1 MALRTDVDMRAL
13 VVLAAIGRRLR
24 RRLLAALLPAFARG
38 TIALA

>member
-1 MALRTDVDMRAL
+1 VRTIF

-24 RRLLAALLPAFARG
+24 RRLLASLLAAFARG